1 LARVGKSL
9 VLSAALAVL
18 ALALPAAAQAVP
30 FGPEPGRSPI
40 ADDTTTVYWVMFVLA
55 VVIVAA
61 VNLALI
67 AAVVR
72 FRARRGREPARV
84 RGGRRV
90 QPRATALLVLLAVV
104 VFLVGIVSTT
114 RVLDVEPSGPEG
126 LEASSAR
133 TAQLDLSLPEGD
145 AAPLTILASGQQ
157 WVWRYEYPDGTFSFY
172 ELVIPVDTAVVL
184 RLDSTDVVHRWW
196 IPELGGKFDA
206 VPGRDNQTWFK
217 AEEEGVYE
225 GQSAAFSGPGY
236 ATMRARVRAVSAPE
250 YEAWLEQ
257 QSADI
262 QDAQGAVQERLEQL
276 GGPGVAEAVQGAEQ

>member
-1 LARVGKSL
+1 L
-9 VLSAALAVL
+9 VLAAALAVP
-18 ALALPAAAQAVP
+18 ALALPAAAEAVP
-30 FGPEPGRSPI
+30 FGPEPGRSPN
-40 ADDTTTVYWVMFVLA
+40 ADDTATVYWVMFVLA
-55 VVIVAA
+55 VVIVVA
-61 VNLALI
+61 VNAALI

-72 FRARRGREPARV
+72 FRARRGREAVRM
-84 RGGRRV
+84 RGGRRI
-90 QPRATALLVLLAVV
+90 QPRAGGLLALFAVV
-104 VFLVGIVSTT
+104 VFVIGIVSTT

-145 AAPLTILASGQQ
+145 PQPLSIVASGQQ

-172 ELVIPVDTAVVL
+172 ELVVPVDTAVVL
-184 RLDSTDVVHRWW
+184 RLESTDVVHRWW

-206 VPGRDNQTWFK
+206 VPGREDQTWFK

-225 GQSAAFSGPGY
+225 GQSAAFSGAGY

-250 YEAWLEQ
+250 YEAWLDQ
-257 QSADI
+257 QAADI
-262 QDAQGAVQERLEQL
+262 QDAQEAVQRRIQQL